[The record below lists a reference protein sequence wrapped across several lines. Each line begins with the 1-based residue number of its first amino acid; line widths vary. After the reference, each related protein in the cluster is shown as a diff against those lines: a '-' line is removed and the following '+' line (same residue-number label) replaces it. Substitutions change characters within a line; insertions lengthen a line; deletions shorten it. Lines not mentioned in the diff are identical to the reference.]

1 MTETR
6 IRTGGCAC
14 GQLTFR
20 TQGEPKRVGLCHC
33 MTCRKI
39 SGAPFNAYV
48 IFAIDQVAI
57 SGDFRGWSATPES
70 ERLLLHFVRL
80 AGF

>member
-1 MTETR
+1 
-6 IRTGGCAC
+6 
-14 GQLTFR
+14 
-20 TQGEPKRVGLCHC
+20 VGLCHC